1 MTPTDTS
8 KSDML
13 SIQLSQQPGQDG
25 FVIDSVDI
33 VQPNFRHRLSFSNG
47 QSYEQV
53 LSPKL
58 ANYVGELVASID
70 RDAMIFSEPDAVVD
84 LPGLVLGRLRMLVH
98 TAKDTARQVIIRFA
112 YFIGGVQS
120 AFQVETHFK
129 LPTVNHR
136 EAIAVAALHDICIP
150 VFDIVS
156 SVVSGLFNDDTGP
169 VATSGRLDRFAEV
182 ETDLLFYL
190 ELLKRYIKSTADPQ
204 ELTMDKKVLRLSEY
218 GRSEMV
224 SSA

>member
-13 SIQLSQQPGQDG
+13 SIQLSQRPGREG

-47 QSYEQV
+47 QSYEHV
-53 LSPKL
+53 LTPKL
-58 ANYVGELVASID
+58 AEYVATLVSSID
-70 RDAMIFSEPDAVVD
+70 RDAMIFSEPEAVVD

-98 TAKDTARQVIIRFA
+98 TAKDAARQVIIRFA

-129 LPTVNHR
+129 LPTVTHR

-156 SVVSGLFNDDTGP
+156 SVVAGLFNDDSGP
-169 VATSGRLDRFAEV
+169 VATRGRLDRFAEV
-182 ETDLLFYL
+182 ESDLLFYL
-190 ELLKRYIKSTADPQ
+190 ELLKRYIKSTGDPQ
-204 ELTMDKKVLRLSEY
+204 ELPPENKVLRLSEY

-224 SSA
+224 GRA